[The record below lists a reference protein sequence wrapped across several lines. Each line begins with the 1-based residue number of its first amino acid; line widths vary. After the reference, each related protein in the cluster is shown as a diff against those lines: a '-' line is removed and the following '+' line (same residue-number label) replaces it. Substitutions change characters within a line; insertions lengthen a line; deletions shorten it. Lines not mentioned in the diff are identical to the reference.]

1 MDAISAAVQR
11 AKAIHTL
18 CGTPT
23 APAAGVRGLPEA
35 AALLRSFPQAD
46 EAADKAA
53 HAAAVRQWNAD
64 LIRKVHVGQG
74 VGLRQALWKL

>member
-1 MDAISAAVQR
+1 M
-11 AKAIHTL
+11 
-18 CGTPT
+18 
-23 APAAGVRGLPEA
+23 PAATNLSVGVRGKPEA

-64 LIRKVHVGQG
+64 LIRRVRVCGGQG
-74 VGLRQALWKL
+74 TCWV